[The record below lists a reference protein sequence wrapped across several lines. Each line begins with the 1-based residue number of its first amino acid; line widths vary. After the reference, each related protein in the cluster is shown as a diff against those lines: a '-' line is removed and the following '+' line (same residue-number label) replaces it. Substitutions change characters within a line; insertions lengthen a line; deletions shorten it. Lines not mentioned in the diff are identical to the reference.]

1 MTEKK
6 LKEILDKNLLGNPNS
21 MIDTETGL
29 KAVFKIAKTAK
40 NKGIDWALVGGVA
53 MYIYGSPRLTKDA
66 DVIASAVL
74 SELKPE
80 RPLGFGGN
88 RYLVKVGK
96 KEVPIDWIVRND
108 EAKIL
113 YQAALKEAVL
123 ISEIPIVTPEWI
135 ILMKYLA
142 GRFKDQEDAV
152 FLLRQKDLVN
162 RKLIREHIRRVLGA
176 NAWLGYSIGLQ
187 RWYDIAD
194 GVITTE
200 KEDYDPK
207 ARIE

>member
-1 MTEKK
+1 MTKKELEKF
-6 LKEILDKNLLGNPNS
+6 LKKNLQNNPNP

-29 KAVFKIAKTAK
+29 KAVLKIAQVADD
-40 NKGIDWALVGGVA
+40 NNISWALVGGIA
-53 MYIYGSPRLTKDA
+53 MHIYGSPRLTKDV
-66 DVIASAVL
+66 DVIADNILAD
-74 SELKPE
+74 LKPE

-88 RYLVKVGK
+88 RYLIKVGK
-96 KEVPIDWIVRND
+96 KEVPVDWIVRND

-113 YQAALKEAVL
+113 YDAALKEAIL
-123 ISEIPIVTPEWI
+123 LDEIPIVTPEWLV
-135 ILMKYLA
+135 LMKYLA

-152 FLLRQKDLVN
+152 FLLRQKKLVN
-162 RKLIREHIRRVLGA
+162 RKLIRENIRRVLGA

-187 RWYDIAD
+187 RWYDVAD